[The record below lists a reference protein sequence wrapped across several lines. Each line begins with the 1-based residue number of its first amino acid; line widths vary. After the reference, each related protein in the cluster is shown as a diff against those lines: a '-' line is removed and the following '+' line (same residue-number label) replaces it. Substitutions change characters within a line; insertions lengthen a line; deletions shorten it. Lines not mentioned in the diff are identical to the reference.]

1 MAPLPTRLSKTFEAA
16 HSAIWLRKYFLSLPC
31 NVLTYNTRAKH
42 MNPVERNAWLAK
54 EILVHEGVLRGYLS
68 KFLKS
73 VVDIEDVLQETYAR
87 LLSLNDASL
96 AAVHNW
102 HAFLF
107 TSARN
112 AALDRLRKNRVVSLD
127 ALAEMGSTD
136 VLDQAPSAEEGLNTR
151 QELALLMDAIG
162 SLPDRCREVLTLRKL
177 YGLSQREIA
186 QRLAIAESTVEKHVA
201 HGVRLCAERMFAKR
215 EQTIKPKAAKEM
227 TARKTEF
234 DGQ

>member
-1 MAPLPTRLSKTFEAA
+1 MD
-16 HSAIWLRKYFLSLPC
+16 
-31 NVLTYNTRAKH
+31 
-42 MNPVERNAWLAK
+42 PVERNAWLAK
-54 EILVHEGVLRGYLS
+54 EILVHERVLRGYLS

-87 LLSLNDASL
+87 LLSLSDASS

-112 AALDRLRKNRVVSLD
+112 VALDRLRKNRVVSLD
-127 ALAEMGSTD
+127 ALAEMGSVD

-151 QELALLMDAIG
+151 QELALLMDAIA
-162 SLPDRCREVLTLRKL
+162 SLPDRCREALTLRKL

-186 QRLAIAESTVEKHVA
+186 QRLAITESTVEKHVA

-215 EQTIKPKAAKEM
+215 EQAVKPKATKEM

-234 DGQ
+234 DEQ